1 MKQDGSQMTTRG
13 LGNQAS
19 KPHAVRKGKTTMT
32 PTTTNKIPVQKTV
45 FDLDLFDEVTLVK
58 DYEFTPV
65 TSVQEAT
72 ERLGND
78 SAKILSVINDGL
90 RAEMRR
96 IAVADQTGWLREDED
111 GNRTPFAGTL
121 ANLKLVNQCVLSM
134 AKTVF
139 GFSKDLSPDAKRAAK
154 QSAQDLIKNTPAI
167 REGLQKT
174 AANAGTEQE

>member
-1 MKQDGSQMTTRG
+1 
-13 LGNQAS
+13 
-19 KPHAVRKGKTTMT
+19 MT
-32 PTTTNKIPVQKTV
+32 PNANNTYPVQKTV
-45 FDLDLFDEVTLVK
+45 FDLDSFDEVTLVK
-58 DYEFTPV
+58 DYTFEPV
-65 TSVQEAT
+65 TSVQDAAA
-72 ERLGND
+72 RLGND
-78 SAKILSVINDGL
+78 SAKLLAVINDGL
-90 RAEMRR
+90 RAETSRTAR
-96 IAVADQTGWLREDED
+96 NSNDGWQREDEE

-174 AANAGTEQE
+174 AANAGTEDAA